1 MSLHSKVMIKFI
13 FTRYITYAIVF
24 LEVFIVPLI
33 LKKEDFGQYEYL
45 KNVVSLSSFILL
57 GSHTG
62 FVYYYYTTKKD
73 YFVELI
79 NGSYIIL
86 TLISLIFSI
95 YFRSFNFIPLIICF
109 GSTIFFEKKLQVEKK
124 LYLSILFKPIF
135 ALISI
140 LTLFF
145 TVHVFN
151 FETNVTNSLTLIYIV
166 SLLLWLLLIFINAP
180 KMLYDILRE
189 WSIKKNDIVVFYN
202 LIKAGIVEN
211 LATVILLFYFFSDR
225 FLLKN
230 FYTDEL
236 SSYSLAF
243 NFSQLIFVGMN
254 SLTYIKNIEIGDKF
268 HNIDRIFLI
277 NTFKKSFIIFLSLF
291 FCVNTIGW
299 IYQMFSESFQHLTQ
313 YTFILSFFIGLYYTF
328 NVIGIIPLLNKKQNS
343 ITIFLLFFLIINLI
357 STYFMYKLNII
368 PMYIILKS
376 CILLMIFG
384 LGSVFFSFKIIKKS
398 IL

>member
-1 MSLHSKVMIKFI
+1 MIKFI
-13 FTRYITYAIVF
+13 LSRYITYAIVF
-24 LEVFIVPLI
+24 LEVLSVPLI
-33 LKKEDFGQYEYL
+33 LKTEDFGQYEYL

-73 YFVELI
+73 YFIELI

-86 TLISLIFSI
+86 ILVSLIISI
-95 YFRSFNFIPLIICF
+95 YFKSFNFIPLIVCF

-124 LYLSILFKPIF
+124 LYLSILFKPLF
-135 ALISI
+135 ALISL

-145 TVHVFN
+145 IIRVLH
-151 FETNVTNSLTLIYIV
+151 FEINVTNSLTLIYLV
-166 SLLLWLLLIFINAP
+166 SLLLWLLVIFIYAP
-180 KMLYDILRE
+180 KIYHDILRK
-189 WSIKKNDIVVFYN
+189 WSLKKNDIVVFYN

-211 LATVILLFYFFSDR
+211 LATIILLIYFFSDR

-230 FYTDEL
+230 FYSDDL
-236 SSYSLAF
+236 PSYSLAF

-254 SLTYIKNIEIGDKF
+254 SLTFIKNIEIGENF

-277 NTFKKSFIIFLSLF
+277 NIFKKSFLIFLSLF
-291 FCVNTIGW
+291 LCVNIIGW
-299 IYQMFSESFQHLTQ
+299 IYHMFSESFQHLTE
-313 YTFILSFFIGLYYTF
+313 YTFILSFFIGLFYTF
-328 NVIGIIPLLNKKQNS
+328 NVIGIIPLLNKKQNI

-357 STYFMYKLNII
+357 STYFMFRLHFV

-384 LGSVFFSFKIIKKS
+384 LGTVFFSFKIVNKS